1 MIKKDYCLF
10 KVIKL
15 HKEKRFNN
23 DYPKG
28 DCTQFACTLQMTMK
42 QLRIKHNILLFL
54 LPLFEYINNI

>member
-42 QLRIKHNILLFL
+42 
-54 LPLFEYINNI
+54 